1 LAVILVLDT
10 TFTFVAGMAPVVAPC
25 PCAITTLAPG
35 TNFVPVMV
43 IGLRARQS
51 PCSGINRPSGVPSRA
66 PTTTPLRHRERDGRS
81 CLRLPRSA
89 HRRPFPDPSACP
101 LPRDEGHA
109 TGIRHSR
116 AVWYGTEMVSVH
128 RLQPHGPS

>member
-1 LAVILVLDT
+1 LAMILVLDT
-10 TFTFVAGMAPVVAPC
+10 TFTFVAGMAPVVPPC

-81 CLRLPRSA
+81 CLRLSAIGTSETVPR
-89 HRRPFPDPSACP
+89 P
-101 LPRDEGHA
+101 LSLPPTKG
-109 TGIRHSR
+109 
-116 AVWYGTEMVSVH
+116 
-128 RLQPHGPS
+128 